1 MRDASLRRS
10 LPGGAGSEKLV
21 ENRESDAGQGLVA
34 LSVTCGLGHPGAA
47 VPAQEKRQ
55 RVVIFRFWRR
65 LQPRPR
71 VGRKAERG
79 AAELHL
85 LRGLTHNRERR
96 ILGWPAVVAFHQHRA
111 FPNEARGLA
120 MKRPGDRH
128 AL

>member
-1 MRDASLRRS
+1 MGCPHQGRSGGLNAAITSRPLTHRSPHRMDTLRLT
-10 LPGGAGSEKLV
+10 LPNGRIRWRWCDGGKA
-21 ENRESDAGQGLVA
+21 
-34 LSVTCGLGHPGAA
+34 
-47 VPAQEKRQ
+47 
-55 RVVIFRFWRR
+55 F
-65 LQPRPR
+65 
-71 VGRKAERG
+71 KAERG